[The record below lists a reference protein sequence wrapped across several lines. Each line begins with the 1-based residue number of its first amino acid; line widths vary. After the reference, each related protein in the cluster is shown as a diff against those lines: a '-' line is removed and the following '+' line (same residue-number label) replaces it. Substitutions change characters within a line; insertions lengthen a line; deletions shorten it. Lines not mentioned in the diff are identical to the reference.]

1 MMFSLLET
9 LIALALT
16 VVLMAAAVPLVAANS
31 GVLAVA
37 PEMLDEQQ
45 RARLGMEELSRD
57 LGMAGAGS
65 SVGPIAGPL
74 VSSFAPIIPRRMGL
88 TGADA
93 YNVARTDAITIIYAS
108 ASPAQSVLMLPMNS
122 PYDSLQLDPS
132 GGCPLGTQV
141 CGLQKG
147 STALLFDQNGQFDLV
162 GILGLT
168 GSAATIEIRQS
179 GSPAFSYQSGSPVA
193 EAESHT
199 YYFDAANLQL
209 RHADGAHSDVPVV
222 DNVVALSFEYFGDP
236 NPPLLP
242 KPQVGTAN
250 CLYDA
255 AGVLLGGMS
264 ILPAAGGTLAI
275 LPPAAFTDG
284 PWCGSGSNR
293 YDADLLRVRMIRVTL
308 RVQAASDTMRGRS
321 ADFLIPGLNRGAST
335 VPDYTMRFDV
345 TPANMGSRR

>member
-1 MMFSLLET
+1 MFSLLET

-16 VVLMAAAVPLVAANS
+16 VVLMGAVVPLVAASS
-31 GVLAVA
+31 GVSAVA

-45 RARLGMEELSRD
+45 RARLGMEEVSRD
-57 LGMAGAGS
+57 LGMAGAGL
-65 SVGPIAGPL
+65 SVGPLAGPL

-93 YNVARTDAITIIYAS
+93 YNVARADALTIIYAS
-108 ASPAQSVLMLPMNS
+108 TSPAQSVLIQPMTS
-122 PYDSLQLDPS
+122 PADSLQLDPS

-141 CGLQKG
+141 CGLQQG
-147 STALLFDQNGQFDLV
+147 STALLFDRSGQFDLM

-168 GSAATIEIRQS
+168 GSAATIEYRQP
-179 GSPAFSYQSGSPVA
+179 GPAAFSYQPGSAVA

-222 DNVVALSFEYFGDP
+222 DNVVALTFEYFGDP
-236 NPPLLP
+236 NPPTLP
-242 KPQVGTAN
+242 KPPVGTPN

-255 AGVLLGGMS
+255 AGALLGGLS
-264 ILPAAGGTLAI
+264 ILPPAGGTLAS
-275 LPPAAFTDG
+275 LPLSGFTDG

-293 YDADLLRVRMIRVTL
+293 FDADLLRVRLVRVNL
-308 RVQAASDTMRGRS
+308 RVQVASEAMRGRS
-321 ADFLIPGLNRGAST
+321 ADFLVPGLNRDARSI
-335 VPDYTMRFDV
+335 PDYTMRFDV
-345 TPANMGSRR
+345 APANMDPRR